1 MEQARQEEEASW
13 QQLEALQEK
22 RTKQEQIA
30 GEYAK
35 NIEEIRQQI
44 MGLEEKRKFKDYI
57 RNIIGK
63 TTLLLDTI
71 REQYTLLEEKQK
83 AKKIQDDEIGNLCRQ
98 ARTQEEQIQR
108 SRQQYMQLQRN
119 QDKLNDQTAEFSTQI
134 QELQSN
140 IAELSEQIGKAKQH
154 YCDRLAEARNTTEI
168 LNQMT
173 VLDAEFWR
181 LYDSE
186 NESENTKAQVL
197 NPWFT
202 PLYNREREKLFYMA
216 LQLHKEFMLA
226 SNSCAYNIRNL
237 LLLWRVIQNDEK
249 ELVRFSKRDRQA
261 CYGALLNTIFLMT
274 PVLSTTFASVGNM
287 LSDIKSPGEIGYLII
302 DEAGQAQPQMAAGA
316 LYRCRRAIIV
326 GDPKQVEPVVTGDMD
341 AIKKIIRTEYNSC
354 YQEKSHSV
362 QEFADRINPVGTY
375 LSDADSDDKIW
386 VGCPLVVH
394 RRCISPMYEISN
406 SISYSNTM
414 KQQTAEPKPERE
426 ARFVFERSCWLN
438 VSGSER
444 NTKGKDHFVQSQ
456 GEQAVKLILAAFSKT
471 EEIPSLFV
479 ITPFTTVRSGLIQMI
494 KKLPIYQQDKR
505 MPDWVETHIGTVH
518 TFQGKEADEV
528 IFLLGCDK
536 NSLGAVRWVNT
547 NIVNVAVTRAKYRLY
562 IIGDYTV
569 WQHSDVMQKLKC
581 ILDSYAIKALNQVAN
596 GQNANISDEQVRQ
609 WLNKVPKGRDFQLNG
624 ETEDFLID
632 TFQKSISDTWSASA
646 DLTEEQ
652 LADFGLSRSLLHS
665 LDAGVAKSIIWS
677 IQLYDLFATLRKR
690 FKLNDVDFTC
700 SGIMFC
706 KSMELQ
712 LKIYMLNGLQ
722 HVLADFPIRKG
733 VMLSQVNEK
742 KVTIGT
748 FTYVLGQEDCR
759 EKLAKQE
766 VSMDAVLCNRN
777 WWNNYYNNLEQ
788 FRVLRNRCCHTDPFE
803 WSHVEQLIEVL
814 FGQQIFLKTL
824 VGEKLK

>member
-1 MEQARQEEEASW
+1 
-13 QQLEALQEK
+13 
-22 RTKQEQIA
+22 
-30 GEYAK
+30 
-35 NIEEIRQQI
+35 
-44 MGLEEKRKFKDYI
+44 
-57 RNIIGK
+57 
-63 TTLLLDTI
+63 
-71 REQYTLLEEKQK
+71 
-83 AKKIQDDEIGNLCRQ
+83 
-98 ARTQEEQIQR
+98 
-108 SRQQYMQLQRN
+108 
-119 QDKLNDQTAEFSTQI
+119 
-134 QELQSN
+134 
-140 IAELSEQIGKAKQH
+140 
-154 YCDRLAEARNTTEI
+154 
-168 LNQMT
+168 
-173 VLDAEFWR
+173 
-181 LYDSE
+181 
-186 NESENTKAQVL
+186 
-197 NPWFT
+197 
-202 PLYNREREKLFYMA
+202 
-216 LQLHKEFMLA
+216 
-226 SNSCAYNIRNL
+226 
-237 LLLWRVIQNDEK
+237 
-249 ELVRFSKRDRQA
+249 
-261 CYGALLNTIFLMT
+261 
-274 PVLSTTFASVGNM
+274 
-287 LSDIKSPGEIGYLII
+287 
-302 DEAGQAQPQMAAGA
+302 
-316 LYRCRRAIIV
+316 
-326 GDPKQVEPVVTGDMD
+326 
-341 AIKKIIRTEYNSC
+341 
-354 YQEKSHSV
+354 
-362 QEFADRINPVGTY
+362 
-375 LSDADSDDKIW
+375 
-386 VGCPLVVH
+386 
-394 RRCISPMYEISN
+394 
-406 SISYSNTM
+406 
-414 KQQTAEPKPERE
+414 
-426 ARFVFERSCWLN
+426 
-438 VSGSER
+438 
-444 NTKGKDHFVQSQ
+444 
-456 GEQAVKLILAAFSKT
+456 
-471 EEIPSLFV
+471 
-479 ITPFTTVRSGLIQMI
+479 
-494 KKLPIYQQDKR
+494 